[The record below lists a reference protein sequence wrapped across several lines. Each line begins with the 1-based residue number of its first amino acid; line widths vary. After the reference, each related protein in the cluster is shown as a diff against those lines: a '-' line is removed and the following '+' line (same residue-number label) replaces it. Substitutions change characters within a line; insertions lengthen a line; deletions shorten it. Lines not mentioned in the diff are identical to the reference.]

1 MKKCALIGFD
11 EATYYIWESARVSS
25 PIDCAN
31 VDLSVCLSQGDN
43 ESFGKKRRRREEKKM
58 KRNQKHEHACHLTL
72 IRRLLSLSL

>member
-43 ESFGKKRRRREEKKM
+43 ESFGKKEEEEKK
-58 KRNQKHEHACHLTL
+58 KK
-72 IRRLLSLSL
+72 

>member
-1 MKKCALIGFD
+1 MSMKKCALIGFD

-43 ESFGKKRRRREEKKM
+43 ESFGKKEEEEKK
-58 KRNQKHEHACHLTL
+58 KNEKKSEA
-72 IRRLLSLSL
+72 